1 MGWSNY
7 VHIKSIYFK
16 TFRGIFFKEYI
27 VTWGTFTLIFHIK
40 VFIGISA
47 IARISK
53 DTSCGR
59 YTTMLFH
66 ITFWPNYLWSES
78 CIAPF
83 VSVSSRASRR
93 IFSSKVSIHDSN
105 NTAIL
110 ARQYMLIVFTHVDMK
125 YSCKLNL

>member
-1 MGWSNY
+1 MQS
-7 VHIKSIYFK
+7 VPIIKRCYTTFASQIVGSKCYRRQHCSISA
-16 TFRGIFFKEYI
+16 TTGIFGYPRNCRNTYKYLYVKYQCE
-27 VTWGTFTLIFHIK
+27 
-40 VFIGISA
+40 S
-47 IARISK
+47 
-53 DTSCGR
+53 TSG
-59 YTTMLFH
+59 
-66 ITFWPNYLWSES
+66 NYKS